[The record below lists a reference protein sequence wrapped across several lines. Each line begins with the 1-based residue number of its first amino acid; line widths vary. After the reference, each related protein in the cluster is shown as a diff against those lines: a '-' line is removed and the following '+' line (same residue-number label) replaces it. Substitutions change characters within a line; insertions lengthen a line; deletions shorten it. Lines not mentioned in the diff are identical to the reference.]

1 MATWR
6 RPLSFAEEGCPD
18 HTLRAALGDAAKPC
32 LDRDC
37 AIVGGWDACYMAT
50 ETDADGDQ
58 GGPCQEGRP
67 WGAVLGNPEVRG
79 GDKLEMD
86 MWSQAHTWD
95 FHVIPRT
102 ATTER
107 QDKGF
112 QQWALV
118 LQENIFNYC
127 ISGSFM
133 FYYKCLF
140 NIWPDLK
147 YFSLPLQN
155 FNSV

>member
-18 HTLRAALGDAAKPC
+18 HTLRAALGDAAKPR

-107 QDKGF
+107 QDKASNSGPWCSRKIF
-112 QQWALV
+112 SIIASQGV
-118 LQENIFNYC
+118 LCFIINVCSIF
-127 ISGSFM
+127 G
-133 FYYKCLF
+133 LT
-140 NIWPDLK
+140 
-147 YFSLPLQN
+147 
-155 FNSV
+155 